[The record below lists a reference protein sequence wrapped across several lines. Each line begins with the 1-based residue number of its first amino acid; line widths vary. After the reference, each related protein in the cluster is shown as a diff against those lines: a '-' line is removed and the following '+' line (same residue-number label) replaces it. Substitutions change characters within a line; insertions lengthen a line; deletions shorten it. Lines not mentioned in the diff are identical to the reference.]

1 MIERYGETI
10 EKPITNYYGMRKA
23 VRELY
28 NDPSLT
34 SNLCSRL
41 LELRDKSKNIESLN
55 ISTSEYIVEV
65 DFKNKDE
72 KFKDTSKILKR
83 ISEFI
88 SDNSSKIENSISD
101 NDSFTMF
108 LNPSYCLF
116 CDMWT
121 VGNSLKI
128 NL

>member
-1 MIERYGETI
+1 MIQKI
-10 EKPITNYYGMRKA
+10 EKPINNYYDMRKA

-28 NDPSLT
+28 NDPNLT

-65 DFKNKDE
+65 DFKNRDD
-72 KFKDTSKILKR
+72 KFKDTNKILKR

-88 SDNSSKIENSISD
+88 SDNSSKIKNNISD
-101 NDSFTMF
+101 DENFSMF